1 MMGKVEVP
9 RKIEEGEA
17 EEYGS
22 ISSNTRSYVFPE
34 STWVCRIIAY
44 PENIRKLFNS
54 EFPSKA
60 SDFSD
65 IKWAVRNLSD
75 LR

>member
-1 MMGKVEVP
+1 MGKVEVP

-17 EEYGS
+17 EEYGL

-54 EFPSKA
+54 EFPSKG
-60 SDFSD
+60 
-65 IKWAVRNLSD
+65 K
-75 LR
+75 